1 MVLEAANAK
10 AKNACELT
18 VIARGLG
25 KGSSGDASES
35 FLQYLCVNIRQ
46 SPYGKRGSRGGA
58 EDLPKMRVQR
68 IDPDFLKRRDLL
80 VVFFEFAS
88 TLSSSEPDPVSGSV
102 GRAGKVRDFHEAFQ
116 QHRFIAVAPAPVGAE
131 WFGDGGQDARGQPRA
146 PHPG

>member
-1 MVLEAANAK
+1 
-10 AKNACELT
+10 
-18 VIARGLG
+18 
-25 KGSSGDASES
+25 
-35 FLQYLCVNIRQ
+35 
-46 SPYGKRGSRGGA
+46 
-58 EDLPKMRVQR
+58 MRVQR

-131 WFGDGGQDARGQPRA
+131 WFGDGGQDARGPRRFRDEA
-146 PHPG
+146 TSAVHPDFALPFLCPLLTPKRGSARQTDASEDFF